1 MTTLSK
7 TEKLQIIE
15 SRSKSVDYR
24 KFSLEI
30 DLLVE
35 NAKSAP
41 DSEAVLVI
49 ESAIEEC
56 SAQLSV
62 LNSELAVVNALTE

>member
-7 TEKLQIIE
+7 TEKIQIIE

-24 KFSLEI
+24 KFSLGI

-62 LNSELAVVNALTE
+62 LNSELAIVNALTE